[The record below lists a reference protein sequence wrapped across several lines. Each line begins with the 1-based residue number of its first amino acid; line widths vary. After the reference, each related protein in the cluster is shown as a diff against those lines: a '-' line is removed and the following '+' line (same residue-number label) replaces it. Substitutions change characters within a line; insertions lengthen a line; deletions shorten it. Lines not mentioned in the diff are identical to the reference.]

1 MIKSLYLIGS
11 LRNSNIESIAN
22 TIRTTCNVEVF
33 DDWKSPGPN
42 ADDFWKEYEQGK
54 GNTYKEA
61 LQGYAAKHIF
71 AFDKGHLDRCDA
83 ALLIAPAGKS
93 AHLELGYTIGKG
105 KPGFI
110 LLDDPERWD
119 VMYQFATGIYDSI
132 DEFIKCEL
140 E

>member
-1 MIKSLYLIGS
+1 MIKSLYIIGS
-11 LRNSNIESIAN
+11 LRNTNITQIAN
-22 TIRTTCNVEVF
+22 LIRVEVGIEVF

-61 LQGYAAKHIF
+61 LQGYAAQHIF
-71 AFDKGHLDRCDA
+71 AFDKHHLDRCDA
-83 ALLIAPAGKS
+83 ALLVAPAGKS
-93 AHLELGYTIGKG
+93 AHLELGYTLGKG

-119 VMYQFATGIYDSI
+119 VMYQFATGIYDDI
-132 DEFIKCEL
+132 RDFITDQL
-140 E
+140 